1 MNDWFL
7 LTLIPANFLSSG
19 AERYILQSFVI
30 IGLTILLFSLFLF
43 SVYRFYH
50 IHRKQLERLAFVDP
64 LTGGP
69 NNAAFQLKYT
79 ELAKTMAP
87 DTYSILLVNVNGF
100 KLINERLGIPTG
112 NRILA
117 YLYQVLERQ
126 LRPAD
131 DELIDHHRWYRLF
144 RGLTDRIFTLCGPFR
159 TRIRSSR
166 CWWKRSRVVP
176 LSSEEALSAWR
187 WRKT

>member
-1 MNDWFL
+1 MCIRDRCYYSAITMLKMGSLRNSNKQSYGPCIHTCL
-7 LTLIPANFLSSG
+7 LYTS
-19 AERYILQSFVI
+19 
-30 IGLTILLFSLFLF
+30 
-43 SVYRFYH
+43 
-50 IHRKQLERLAFVDP
+50 
-64 LTGGP
+64 GP

-131 DELIDHHRWYRLF
+131 DEFAARVESDHFFLCLKEHEPERLQNRLDEMIREINAFRLSLIH
-144 RGLTDRIFTLCGPFR
+144 I
-159 TRIRSSR
+159 S
-166 CWWKRSRVVP
+166 
-176 LSSEEALSAWR
+176 
-187 WRKT
+187 